1 VRYYLASKALRGFSS
16 TSATRYAYR
25 KLGNLKRDYLQRS
38 SAIPYKYFERTR
50 SFVEALDR
58 HRMVRPGIRAL
69 EIGTGWVH
77 WESLVL
83 RNRADAGVLLY
94 DVWDNRSFRM
104 FRAYAGQLADPAVRR
119 RLGLDADAGAALMER
134 VAGCRS
140 FAEAYALLGFEY
152 LLDPSGTLEGVPEAA
167 FDLVVSSDVGEHIPR
182 ESLPLVAERSFR
194 ALRPGGWAYHQIVIT
209 DHLTIYD
216 RSVHPKE
223 YLRYTREHYQSKFLS
238 EVQYINMVQ
247 VPEWAEIFRSSGFDI
262 VETNRIGMSDLSSL
276 DVHPSWEFVPRDD
289 LACTVVQFLL
299 RRP

>member
-1 VRYYLASKALRGFSS
+1 
-16 TSATRYAYR
+16 
-25 KLGNLKRDYLQRS
+25 
-38 SAIPYKYFERTR
+38 
-50 SFVEALDR
+50 
-58 HRMVRPGIRAL
+58 MVRPGIRAL